1 MTDRD
6 QSEQLIG
13 MDRHAQTDRSF
24 ATGDECAFPG
34 KEVKIALTRNG
45 LVFSTFCEPQP
56 EGRRFEQIVP
66 NVEIDNTRRN
76 LPTMIRVPATFKWRQ
91 HLRASR

>member
-1 MTDRD
+1 
-6 QSEQLIG
+6 
-13 MDRHAQTDRSF
+13 
-24 ATGDECAFPG
+24 
-34 KEVKIALTRNG
+34 VKIALTRKG
-45 LVFSTFCEPQP
+45 FVFSTLGQSQP
-56 EGRRFEQIVP
+56 NRRRFEQIVP